1 MKKLDKFKRTL
12 PSLAVSLALGAM
24 ALSSAR
30 AEEAIPAA
38 GDFNYAVSGYLRGW
52 VSMNLENQSELKSK
66 NQLAPAFGTRQAKID
81 YDSAGKLSMVRGSI
95 LVDNDAS
102 WNGIKFKA
110 IARLDREYKTG
121 YLQKLEELRQTGV
134 LPTNGGKSIT
144 DNYNNFDFREFWI
157 EAPIGD
163 RVTVKFGRQQLV
175 WGESDFFHAM
185 DVVHGY
191 DLSWRLF
198 FEGENEEWRKPLIL
212 LSTKIRIPEA
222 NGLIAAYVRPG
233 IDRCKDIGNTYD
245 TGGGRWFF
253 APYRG
258 FDATRINPI
267 DCDTPGAKQHTPTFG
282 IRWQGEYEGINYSL
296 AYLKA
301 AAADPVLNPNSSG
314 KAFNGHLPTKS
325 GFGGV
330 ISDSIAGPGGR
341 ALLVSNLIH
350 PNIDVIGA
358 TASGYSEALDAVL
371 SAEMAYII
379 DQPYNIGLGGFN
391 AFGHEG
397 ASNLFGLTY
406 DPTQYA
412 GLGLDGIKL
421 KDVIVGM
428 VRADKNLHFENILGT
443 TRPSFS
449 SVQLFSTQILDFK
462 RSDNLARLFF
472 WGTRLKQ
479 NTSILTAFTVL
490 NYRNDEI
497 NPGFAI
503 GFDLNNGGGFAIPS
517 VSMTFGD
524 KWLAKLEMDIFW
536 DNGSN
541 RTQFSGESSQLFGYF
556 SGASQLALRV
566 TRQF

>member
-1 MKKLDKFKRTL
+1 MKKLKFKRAL
-12 PSLAVSLALGAM
+12 PSLAVSMALGAM
-24 ALSSAR
+24 ALPAVQA
-30 AEEAIPAA
+30 AEGGALAGA
-38 GDFNYAVSGYLRGW
+38 GDFNYAISGYVRGW
-52 VSMNLENQSELKSK
+52 VSMNLENQDELRTRHQIAGPGTP
-66 NQLAPAFGTRQAKID
+66 NQLPTHHAR
-81 YDSAGKLSMVRGSI
+81 GKLSMVRGSI
-95 LVDNDAS
+95 LVDNDVS

-110 IARLDREYKTG
+110 IARLDKEYKTN
-121 YLQKLEELRQTGV
+121 YLKDLERLRSTGP

-144 DNYNNFDFREFWI
+144 DNYNNFDFREVWV

-233 IDRCKDIGNTYD
+233 LDRCSDIGNTYD

-258 FDATRINPI
+258 FDANRINRPN
-267 DCDTPGAKQHTPTFG
+267 CDTPDARQSTATYG
-282 IRWQGEYEGINYSL
+282 IRWQGEYAGVNYSL

-301 AAADPVLNPNSSG
+301 AAADPVLNPNSPG
-314 KAFNGHLPTKS
+314 KYFNGHAPEGHGYLS
-325 GFGGV
+325 V
-330 ISDSIAGPGGR
+330 GPGGS
-341 ALLVSNLIH
+341 AVPFLASNLIH
-350 PNIDVIGA
+350 PNIDVLGA
-358 TASGYSEALDAVL
+358 TVSGYSEALDAVL
-371 SAEMAYII
+371 SAELAYKI
-379 DQPYNIGLGGFN
+379 DQPFNKGTGAFN
-391 AFGHEG
+391 AAGFFP
-397 ASNLFGLTY
+397 ASGLAY
-406 DPTQYA
+406 DPTA
-412 GLGLDGIKL
+412 NPGIGLNGIKL

-428 VRADKNLHFENILGT
+428 LRADKNLHFEDILGT

-449 SVQLFSTQILDFK
+449 SIQLFSTQILNFK
-462 RSDNLARLFF
+462 KSDDLARLFF
-472 WGTRLKQ
+472 WGTRQKQ
-479 NTSILTAFTVL
+479 NDTILTMFTVL
-490 NYRNDEI
+490 NYKNDEI
-497 NPGFAI
+497 NPGFAV
-503 GFDLNNGGGFAIPS
+503 GFDLINGGGFAIPS

-524 KWLAKLEMDIFW
+524 KWLAKLEADIFW

-541 RTQFSGESSQLFGYF
+541 NSQLSGQKSQLFGYF
-556 SGASQLALRV
+556 KGSSQLALRV